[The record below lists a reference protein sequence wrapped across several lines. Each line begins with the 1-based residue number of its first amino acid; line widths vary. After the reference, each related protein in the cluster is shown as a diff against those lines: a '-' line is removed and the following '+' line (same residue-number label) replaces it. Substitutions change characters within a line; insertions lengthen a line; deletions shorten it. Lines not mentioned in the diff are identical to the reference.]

1 MPRNLI
7 FQTKAGLWLE

>member
-7 FQTKAGLWLE
+7 FLKA